1 MSDLTASQCGCG
13 HDDNNGCGNL
23 IWLIILLSIFGNGCG
38 CGCSGSGLFGGRD
51 GDNGCGCESLIIIL
65 LLLSCCG
72 NGCGCR

>member
-13 HDDNNGCGNL
+13 HDDNNGCSSL

-38 CGCSGSGLFGGRD
+38 CGCGGGSSLFGGRD
-51 GDNGCGCESLIIIL
+51 SDNGCGCESLIIIL

-72 NGCGCR
+72 GCGCR